1 VSMIVD
7 LISALPRAECEK
19 RLRQHVS
26 SEWSLVTD
34 AGVVGSIDG
43 DGFRLRK
50 KIYYRNSFQKH
61 LYGVLS
67 DAPGGGTAIHCE
79 AREMDLRWVFI
90 LAGVIAALAFAGV
103 ALVLLTH
110 RAQLHDVPLAAIAGP
125 LMLIPILTAVM
136 IGAVAFGR
144 YISRNEP
151 LFLVA
156 FLKRTL
162 EAKDA

>member
-1 VSMIVD
+1 MIVD
-7 LISALPRAECEK
+7 LISPLPRAECEK

-43 DGFRLRK
+43 DAFRIRK

-79 AREMDLRWVFI
+79 AREMNLRWVFI

-103 ALVLLTH
+103 ALTMFTH
-110 RAQLHDVPLAAIAGP
+110 RAQLHDVPMVALIGPALVVPLLVAIMVGAIA
-125 LMLIPILTAVM
+125 L
-136 IGAVAFGR
+136 GR
-144 YISRNEP
+144 YVSRGEP
-151 LFLVA
+151 QFLIA

-162 EAKDA
+162 EAK